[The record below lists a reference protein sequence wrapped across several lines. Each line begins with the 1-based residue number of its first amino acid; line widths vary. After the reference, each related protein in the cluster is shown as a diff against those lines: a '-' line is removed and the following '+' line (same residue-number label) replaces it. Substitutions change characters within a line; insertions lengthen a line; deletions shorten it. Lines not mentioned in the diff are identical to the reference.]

1 MNSGYCAKTSCPGL
15 VVVSLFLEA
24 FKNMWIWHLGTWFS
38 GECGGTGVM
47 VGLEILRWPA
57 MNIMNISDQIQ
68 FSIQTCHSVQGKK
81 KKETMF
87 HYNSVCKWLFMKFW
101 FKLEKLQHP

>member
-15 VVVSLFLEA
+15 VVASLFLEA

-38 GECGGTGVM
+38 GECGGTGIM
-47 VGLEILRWPA
+47 VGFEILRWPA

-68 FSIQTCHSVQGKK
+68 FNIQTCHSVQGKK
-81 KKETMF
+81 KETKCF
-87 HYNSVCKWLFMKFW
+87 IIILFVSSY
-101 FKLEKLQHP
+101 L